1 MNFHKHWNKEVGLT
15 EIYTTGEAGCKVL
28 EIKMLHLT
36 KGMKYDFAA
45 DAKREYA
52 CTILGGNCTVSG
64 GVMFEN
70 IGRRKNVFD
79 GKAYAFY
86 IPVNTAFTVECLSD
100 ELDIA
105 VALCPCDKVFPAK
118 LITPED
124 VIVKFLGKPGFERE
138 AHFLI
143 DERMEAGRVYVG
155 ENFIVGGQW
164 SSYPGHKHDTE
175 NMPAEGFAEE
185 IYYYEYDKPQG
196 FGIQKV
202 YTDDKSID
210 ETYTTYN
217 NDFVEMPVGYH
228 PCTVAPGYKGYL
240 LWMMSC
246 DHRGF
251 YMSIDP
257 DHAWLTK

>member
-1 MNFHKHWNKEVGLT
+1 MNYKKHWTKQNGVT
-15 EIYTTGEAGCKVL
+15 EIYKNGEAGCKVL
-28 EIKMLHLT
+28 EVSMLHLE
-36 KGMKYDFAA
+36 KGMKESFKA
-45 DAKREYA
+45 DDKREYA
-52 CTILGGNCTVSG
+52 CTILGGQCNVSG
-64 GVMFEN
+64 GADWKN
-70 IGRRKNVFD
+70 IGKRKNVFD

-86 IPVNTAFTVECLSD
+86 IPVNTAFEVECVSD
-100 ELDIA
+100 TLDIA
-105 VALCPCDKVFPAK
+105 IAMCPADRQYAPQ
-118 LITPED
+118 LITPDD

-143 DERMEAGRVYVG
+143 DERIEAGRVYVG

-185 IYYYEYDKPQG
+185 IYYYEYDRPTG
-196 FGIQKV
+196 MGIQKV
-202 YTDDKSID
+202 YTQDKSID

-217 NDFVEMPVGYH
+217 NDFVEIPVGFH
-228 PCTVAPGYKGYL
+228 PCAVAPGYKGYL

-251 YMSIDP
+251 FMSTDP

>member
-1 MNFHKHWNKEVGLT
+1 MNFKRHWERKNGLSA
-15 EIYTTGEAGCKVL
+15 IYTKETAGCQKM
-28 EIKMLHLT
+28 EISMLHLS
-36 KGMKYDFAA
+36 KGEKQDFPA
-45 DAKREYA
+45 DPAREYA
-52 CTILGGNCTVSG
+52 CTILGGTCNVTG
-64 GVMFEN
+64 AADWAN
-70 IGRRKNVFD
+70 IGKRKNVFD

-86 IPVNTAFTVECLSD
+86 IPRNAAFTVECVSD
-100 ELDIA
+100 GLDIA
-105 VALCPCDKVFPAK
+105 IAMCPTEGDYAPQ

-185 IYYYEYDKPQG
+185 IYYYEYDRPTG
-196 FGIQKV
+196 FGIQRV
-202 YTDDKSID
+202 YTQDKSTD
-210 ETYTTYN
+210 ETYTTYTG
-217 NDFVEMPVGYH
+217 DFVEMPYGFH

-251 YMSIDP
+251 YMSTDP
-257 DHAWLTK
+257 DHGWLNK